1 MRPQEPSRRAILK
14 GGVAA
19 TLAATAHA
27 LNPRKTFAA
36 RDHKLVF
43 WLQPNF
49 NATAD
54 QSSRSRS
61 GRTPTGRRG
70 GPDRRS

>member
-1 MRPQEPSRRAILK
+1 MRPEPSWRAILK

-19 TLAATAHA
+19 TVAATTHG
-27 LNPRKTFAA
+27 LTPRKTFAA
-36 RDHKLVF
+36 REHKLVF

-54 QSSRSRS
+54 RIL
-61 GRTPTGRRG
+61 
-70 GPDRRS
+70 